1 MPKKN
6 QIVQGTIEKTIF
18 PNKGV
23 LYIDEQPIYVGGTFP
38 GQKVSAR
45 LFKRKKGTWEAK
57 LLEVE
62 ENPNYFIPAA
72 CAYFGTCGGCSA
84 QELAYKDQIQM
95 KHDQVIELLNKAG
108 VDGFEDLGVLGSP
121 EAFEYR
127 NKMEFSFGDAEKDGP
142 MTLGMHRKHSTYDVI
157 TVDGCKLVD
166 PDFSKILVH
175 VLDYCKEKELPY
187 YKKLQHVGFMRFLV
201 IRKSKTHGE
210 ILINIVTSSQS
221 DFSFN
226 ELTEELKALPLQGK
240 VTGVLHTI
248 TDTLADAIKPEKVTL
263 LYGKEE
269 INEEILGLKFRI
281 SPFSFFQTN
290 TQGAEV
296 LYKNALDLIDD
307 MDNKTVFDL
316 YCGTGTITQIMATRA
331 KKVYGIE
338 IVEEAVEKA
347 KENAK
352 LNGLTNCEFIA
363 GDVLV
368 QVDQLKETPDI
379 IVLDPPRD
387 GIHPKAI
394 QKIINFGAK
403 ELLYISCK
411 PTSLGRDLPILKEAG
426 YRVEKVQCV
435 DMFPQTPHIET
446 IVKLS
451 TVMMN

>member
-38 GQKVSAR
+38 GQTVSAR

-62 ENPNYFIPAA
+62 QKPEYFIPAA
-72 CAYFGTCGGCSA
+72 CQYFGTCGGCSA

-95 KHDQVIELLNKAG
+95 KHDQVMELLQKAG
-108 VDGFEDLGVLGSP
+108 IDEFEDLGVLGSP

-166 PDFSKILVH
+166 SDFSQILMH
-175 VLDYCKEKELPY
+175 ILNYCKEKNLPY
-187 YKKLQHVGFMRFLV
+187 YKKLQHTGFMRYLV
-201 IRKSKTHGE
+201 VRKSKTYGE

-221 DFSFN
+221 EFSFD
-226 ELTEELKALPLQGK
+226 ELTKELVNLPLQGK
-240 VTGVLHTI
+240 VAGVIHTI

-296 LYKNALDLIDD
+296 LYKNALDLIDN

-352 LNGLTNCEFIA
+352 LNGLSNCEFIA

-368 QVDQLKETPDI
+368 QVDQLKEKPDI

-411 PTSLGRDLPILKEAG
+411 PTSLSRDLPILKEAG
-426 YRVEKVQCV
+426 YRIEKVQCV
-435 DMFPQTPHIET
+435 DMFPQTPHVET
-446 IVKLS
+446 VVKLS
-451 TVMMN
+451 R

>member
-6 QIVQGTIEKTIF
+6 QIIEGTIEKTIF
-18 PNKGV
+18 SNKGV
-23 LYIDEQPIYVGGTFP
+23 MYIDNQPIYVGGTFP

-45 LFKRKKGTWEAK
+45 TFKRKKGTWEAR
-57 LLEVE
+57 LLEVY
-62 ENPNYFIPAA
+62 ENPDYFIPAE
-72 CAYFGTCGGCSA
+72 CSYFGTCGGCSA
-84 QELAYKDQIQM
+84 QELAYPDQIKM
-95 KHDQVIELLNKAG
+95 KHDQVMELLNHAG
-108 VDGFEDLGVLGSP
+108 VNDFEDLGVLGSP
-121 EAFEYR
+121 EDFEYR

-166 PDFSKILVH
+166 PDFSSILMY
-175 VLDYCKEKELPY
+175 VLNYCKEKELPY
-187 YKKLQHVGFMRFLV
+187 YKKLQHIGFMRYLV
-201 IRKSKTHGE
+201 IRKSKTNGE
-210 ILINIVTSSQS
+210 ILVNIVTSSQI
-221 DFSFN
+221 DFDFTPLAK
-226 ELTEELKALPLQGK
+226 ELSELSLKGK
-240 VTGVLHTI
+240 IAGVIHTL
-248 TDTLADAIKPEKVTL
+248 TDNLADAIKPEKVTL

-269 INEEILGLKFRI
+269 ITETILGLQFRI

-290 TQGAEV
+290 TKGAEV
-296 LYKNALDLIDD
+296 LYKNALNLIED
-307 MDNKTVFDL
+307 MNNKTVFDL

-352 LNGLTNCEFIA
+352 LNGLDNCEFIA

-368 QVDQLKETPDI
+368 KVDQLKEKPDI

-394 QKIINFGAK
+394 QKIINFGAR

-411 PTSLGRDLPILKEAG
+411 PTSLARDLPILEEAG
-426 YRVEKVQCV
+426 YKVEKVQCV
-435 DMFPQTPHIET
+435 DMFPQTPHVET
-446 IVKLS
+446 VVKLS
-451 TVMMN
+451 K

>member
-6 QIVQGTIEKTIF
+6 QVVQGRIEKTIF

-23 LYIDEQPIYVGGTFP
+23 LYIDEQPIYVGGAFT
-38 GQKVSAR
+38 GQEVSAR
-45 LFKRKKGTWEAK
+45 IFKRKKGTWEAK
-57 LLEVE
+57 LLEVH
-62 ENPNYFIPAA
+62 ENPKHFVKAS
-72 CAYFGTCGGCSA
+72 CDYFGQCGGCSA
-84 QELAYKDQIQM
+84 QELPYDDQIQM
-95 KHDQVIELLNKAG
+95 KHEQVIELLAKAG
-108 VDGFEDLGVLGSP
+108 VDDFEDLGVLGSP
-121 EAFEYR
+121 EVLEYR

-142 MTLGMHRKHSTYDVI
+142 MTLGMHRKHSTYDVL

-166 PDFSKILVH
+166 ADFSEILRY
-175 VLDYCKEKELPY
+175 VLEYCKANHLPY
-187 YKKLQHVGFMRFLV
+187 YKKLQHTGFMRYLV
-201 IRKSKTHGE
+201 VRKSKTCGE

-221 DFSFN
+221 DFSFEPLAK
-226 ELTEELKALPLQGK
+226 ELTQLNLQGK
-240 VTGVLHTI
+240 VVGVLHTI

-269 INEEILGLKFRI
+269 ISEKILGLQFNI

-290 TQGAEV
+290 TKGAEV
-296 LYKNALDLIDD
+296 LYKRALDLIED

-338 IVEEAVEKA
+338 IVEEAVVKA
-347 KENAK
+347 KENAAF
-352 LNGLTNCEFIA
+352 NGLTNCEFIA
-363 GDVLV
+363 GDVLTK
-368 QVDQLKETPDI
+368 VDELHDKPDI

-411 PTSLGRDLPILKEAG
+411 PTSLARDLPILKEAG
-426 YRVEKVQCV
+426 YKVEKVLCV
-435 DMFPQTPHIET
+435 DMFPNTPHVET
-446 IVKLS
+446 VVKLS
-451 TVMMN
+451 K

>member
-6 QIVQGTIEKTIF
+6 QVVRGTIEKTIF

-23 LYIDEQPIYVGGTFP
+23 LYIDEQPIYVGGAFT
-38 GQKVSAR
+38 GQEVSAR

-57 LLEVE
+57 LLEIHGNPKHFVE
-62 ENPNYFIPAA
+62 APCE
-72 CAYFGTCGGCSA
+72 YFGQCGGCSA
-84 QELAYKDQIQM
+84 QELQYEDQIQM
-95 KHDQVIELLNKAG
+95 KHTQVMELLTKAG
-108 VDGFEDLGVLGSP
+108 IDDFEDLGVLESP
-121 EAFEYR
+121 EVLEYR

-142 MTLGMHRKHSTYDVI
+142 MTLGMHRKHSTYDVL

-166 PDFSKILVH
+166 TDFSEILKY
-175 VLDYCKEKELPY
+175 VLEYCKANYLPY
-187 YKKLQHVGFMRFLV
+187 YKKLQHTGFMRYLV
-201 IRKSKTHGE
+201 VRKSKTFGE

-221 DFSFN
+221 DFSFDILAK
-226 ELTEELKALPLQGK
+226 ELTQLNLQGK
-240 VTGVLHTI
+240 VAGVLHTI

-269 INEEILGLKFRI
+269 ISEKILGLQFNI

-296 LYKNALDLIDD
+296 LYKRALDLIED

-338 IVEEAVEKA
+338 IVEEAVIKA
-347 KENAK
+347 KENAAF
-352 LNGLTNCEFIA
+352 NGLNNCEFIA
-363 GDVLV
+363 GDVLTK
-368 QVDQLKETPDI
+368 VDELHDKPDI

-411 PTSLGRDLPILKEAG
+411 PTSLARDLPILKEAG
-426 YRVEKVQCV
+426 YKVEKVLCV
-435 DMFPQTPHIET
+435 DMFPNTPHVET
-446 IVKLS
+446 VVKLS
-451 TVMMN
+451 R

>member
-6 QIVQGTIEKTIF
+6 QVVKGIIEKTIF

-23 LYIDEQPIYVGGTFP
+23 LYIDEQPIYVGGAFT
-38 GQKVSAR
+38 GQEVSAR

-57 LLEVE
+57 LLEVH
-62 ENPNYFIPAA
+62 ENPKHFVKAP
-72 CAYFGTCGGCSA
+72 CEYFGQCGGCSA
-84 QELAYKDQIQM
+84 QELQYEDQIQM
-95 KHDQVIELLNKAG
+95 KHAQVIELLTKAG
-108 VDGFEDLGVLGSP
+108 IDDFEDLGVLGSP
-121 EAFEYR
+121 EVLEYR

-142 MTLGMHRKHSTYDVI
+142 MTLGMHRKHSTYDVL

-166 PDFSKILVH
+166 TDFSEILKY
-175 VLDYCKEKELPY
+175 VLEYCKANHLPY
-187 YKKLQHVGFMRFLV
+187 YKKLQHTGFMRYLV
-201 IRKSKTHGE
+201 VRKSKTFGE

-221 DFSFN
+221 DFSFDALAK
-226 ELTEELKALPLQGK
+226 ELTQLNLQGK
-240 VTGVLHTI
+240 VAGVLHTI

-269 INEEILGLKFRI
+269 ISEKILGLQFNI

-296 LYKNALDLIDD
+296 LYKRALDLIED

-338 IVEEAVEKA
+338 IVEEAVIKA
-347 KENAK
+347 KENAAF
-352 LNGLTNCEFIA
+352 NGLSNCEFIA
-363 GDVLV
+363 GDVLTK
-368 QVDQLKETPDI
+368 VDELHDKPDI

-411 PTSLGRDLPILKEAG
+411 PTSLARDLPILKEAG
-426 YRVEKVQCV
+426 YKVEKVLCV
-435 DMFPQTPHIET
+435 DMFPNTPHVET
-446 IVKLS
+446 VVKLS
-451 TVMMN
+451 R

>member
-23 LYIDEQPIYVGGTFP
+23 MYIDEQPIYVGGTFP
-38 GQKVSAR
+38 GQTVSAR
-45 LFKRKKGTWEAK
+45 VFKRKKGTWEAK
-57 LLEVE
+57 LVEVE
-62 ENPNYFIPAA
+62 KKPEYFIPAA
-72 CAYFGTCGGCSA
+72 CQYFGTCGGCSA
-84 QELAYKDQIQM
+84 QELAYQDQIQM
-95 KHDQVIELLNKAG
+95 KHDQVMELLHKAG
-108 VDGFEDLGVLGSP
+108 IDEFEDLGVLGSP

-166 PDFSKILVH
+166 PDFSTILMH
-175 VLDYCKEKELPY
+175 VLEYCKEKELPY
-187 YKKLQHVGFMRFLV
+187 YKKLQHTGFMRFLV

-210 ILINIVTSSQS
+210 ILVNIVTSSQN
-221 DFSFN
+221 DFSFG
-226 ELTEELKALPLQGK
+226 ELTEQLTQLPLKGK

-263 LYGKEE
+263 LYGTDE

-296 LYKNALDLIDD
+296 LYKNALDLIED

-368 QVDQLKETPDI
+368 QVDQLKEKPDI

-411 PTSLGRDLPILKEAG
+411 PTSLSRDLPILKEAG
-426 YRVEKVQCV
+426 YRIEKVQCV
-435 DMFPQTPHIET
+435 DMFPQTPHVET
-446 IVKLS
+446 ICKLS
-451 TVMMN
+451 K